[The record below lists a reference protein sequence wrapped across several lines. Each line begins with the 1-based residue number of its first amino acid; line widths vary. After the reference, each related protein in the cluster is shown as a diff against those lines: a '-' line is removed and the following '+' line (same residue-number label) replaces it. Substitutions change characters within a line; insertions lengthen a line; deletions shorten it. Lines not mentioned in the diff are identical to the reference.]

1 MGDTESEAE
10 TVGAAPT
17 AIEPAA
23 GSATSEPVAEEAPK
37 FEFDAAFQT
46 RIAAFAARD
55 DAFMRRA
62 AHLLHPDHFENIGE
76 ATLVSIAL
84 RYYRR
89 FGSLPDDPVML
100 SFIKDEVRA
109 GTVRKDVL
117 PLLVEAIRKV
127 RADTLAGREYVEE
140 KVATFVRHQ
149 AVGNAILRSV
159 DLREKGQFARIETL
173 VKEAV
178 SVGLNEDGDVYDY
191 FARND
196 ERMEERLDRASGK
209 RPPAGITTGIAQ
221 MDELLYHKGWGRKEL
236 TTIMGTAKS
245 GKTTALV
252 GFAKSASL
260 RRHNV
265 LYVTLEVSARIV
277 AERLDANISDTL
289 IRALGANIRRV
300 REKIA
305 DAEKRA
311 GKLTIHEFPS
321 GAFKPSMLR
330 RLIEIHQHRGTKFD
344 LVIVD
349 YADIMAPDYRTDS
362 PIENSKSIYVTL
374 RGIAAEFNLALL
386 TATQTNREGHRAT
399 VARIDH
405 ISEDFNKA
413 RIADLIISINR
424 TEEEVLRNEARLYFA
439 ASRNQESGFSIRV
452 KQDLAKMKFVTAVLG
467 TE

>member
-1 MGDTESEAE
+1 MESVAAEVEAE
-10 TVGAAPT
+10 KPSMDAEPAP
-17 AIEPAA
+17 AEPASVEPAA
-23 GSATSEPVAEEAPK
+23 GEVPK

-46 RIAAFAARD
+46 RIAAFAVRD

-84 RYYRR
+84 KYYKR
-89 FGSLPDDPVML
+89 FGSIPDNPL
-100 SFIKDEVRA
+100 LLAFIKDEVKA
-109 GTVRKDVL
+109 GAIRKDVL
-117 PLLVEAIRKV
+117 PLLVEAIKRV
-127 RADTLAGREYVEE
+127 RADTLVGREYVEE

-149 AVGNAILRSV
+149 AVGNAILKSV
-159 DLREKGQFARIETL
+159 DLREKGQFGKIEAL
-173 VKEAV
+173 IKEAA
-178 SVGLNEDGDVYDY
+178 SVGLNDDGDAYDY

-196 ERMEERLDRASGK
+196 ERMEERTDRVSGK
-209 RPPAGITTGIAQ
+209 RPPTGITTGIPQ
-221 MDELLYHKGWGRKEL
+221 MDDLLYHRGWGRKEL
-236 TTIMGTAKS
+236 ATIMGTAKS

-252 GFAKSASL
+252 EFAKSASF

-265 LYVTLEVSARIV
+265 LYVTLEVTARIV

-289 IRALGANIRRV
+289 IRALEANIHRV
-300 REKIA
+300 RERIA
-305 DAEKRA
+305 NAEKRA
-311 GKLTIHEFPS
+311 GKLVIHEFPS

-330 RLIEIHQHRGTKFD
+330 RLIEIYLHRGVRFD
-344 LVIVD
+344 LVVVD

-362 PIENSKSIYVTL
+362 TIENSKSIYVTL

-439 ASRNQESGFSIRV
+439 ASRNQESGFSIRI
-452 KQDLAKMKFVTAVLG
+452 KQDLAKMKFVTMVLG